1 MSSPQ
6 TSPLTARREE
16 LSRTTELYK
25 QSIEDQVSNLKQDAG
40 KVGRV
45 ALGVGGAALAT
56 YLVARAVKSRKAK
69 KKQKH
74 KAQQSLASGYMHPY
88 QIASAAYASSAYVTP
103 SAYALAP
110 VTKTVPKVASPVSSL
125 IKQQITL
132 FLGAVARQVVAKAIE
147 RIGKNDTKRIE
158 HTYRP

>member
-1 MSSPQ
+1 MASAQ

-16 LSRTTELYK
+16 LSRNTELYK
-25 QSIEDQVSNLKQDAG
+25 QAIEDQVSNLKQDAG

-56 YLVARAVKSRKAK
+56 YLVARAIKSRTAK
-69 KKQKH
+69 RKQK
-74 KAQQSLASGYMHPY
+74 QQNQPSGYMHPY
-88 QIASAAYASSAYVTP
+88 QIASAAYAAP
-103 SAYALAP
+103 SLASAP

-132 FLGAVARQVVAKAIE
+132 FLGAVARKAITQAIE
-147 RIGKNDTKRIE
+147 RIGKNDTQRTDP
-158 HTYRP
+158 TYRP